1 MTKYDEISELL
12 MSIASRK
19 RDTNQMKAQIELKTI
34 QREYESYTDG
44 VLDALKAIKQAMPM
58 DNLLTANDLD
68 TIARAH
74 RHCREMEIERTLGV
88 LRVRVSTC
96 PASRAWSVPYLIR
109 LERWRPGMYSTQYFD
124 SAEALREEFSNE
136 RQQRL

>member
-1 MTKYDEISELL
+1 
-12 MSIASRK
+12 
-19 RDTNQMKAQIELKTI
+19 
-34 QREYESYTDG
+34 
-44 VLDALKAIKQAMPM
+44 M
-58 DNLLTANDLD
+58 DNLLTANDLE

-74 RHCREMEIERTLGV
+74 RHCREIGVERMLGV
-88 LRVRVSTC
+88 LHVRVSTC

>member
-1 MTKYDEISELL
+1 
-12 MSIASRK
+12 
-19 RDTNQMKAQIELKTI
+19 
-34 QREYESYTDG
+34 
-44 VLDALKAIKQAMPM
+44 M

-96 PASRAWSVPYLIR
+96 PATRAWSAPYLIR

-124 SAEALREEFSNE
+124 SAEALREELEHGAIDLSG
-136 RQQRL
+136 R

>member
-1 MTKYDEISELL
+1 
-12 MSIASRK
+12 
-19 RDTNQMKAQIELKTI
+19 
-34 QREYESYTDG
+34 
-44 VLDALKAIKQAMPM
+44 M
-58 DNLLTANDLD
+58 DNLLTDKDLE

-74 RHCREMEIERTLGV
+74 RRCGEMEVERTLGA

-136 RQQRL
+136 RQQRLYLLICGKPRVRDGEKCRSRQEEKVRRKKNGGGKDVGHRTSSQDVPNLRRR